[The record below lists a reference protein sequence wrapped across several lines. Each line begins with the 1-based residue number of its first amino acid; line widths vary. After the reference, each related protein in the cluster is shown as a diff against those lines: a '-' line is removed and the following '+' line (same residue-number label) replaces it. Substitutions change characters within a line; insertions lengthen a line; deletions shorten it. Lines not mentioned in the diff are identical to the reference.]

1 MGSWRSDRAGRTR
14 SPPPRRWPSNT
25 ELDARAIAEKAM
37 AIAGEICIY
46 TNDNIAI
53 EEL

>member
-1 MGSWRSDRAGRTR
+1 MVNVIRPARGL
-14 SPPPRRWPSNT
+14 T
-25 ELDARAIAEKAM
+25 ELGARAIAEKAM

-46 TNDNIAI
+46 TNRQIVI

>member
-1 MGSWRSDRAGRTR
+1 VAAAKALAA
-14 SPPPRRWPSNT
+14 NT
-25 ELDARAIAEKAM
+25 ELDAADIARKAM

-46 TNDNIAI
+46 TNDKVVV